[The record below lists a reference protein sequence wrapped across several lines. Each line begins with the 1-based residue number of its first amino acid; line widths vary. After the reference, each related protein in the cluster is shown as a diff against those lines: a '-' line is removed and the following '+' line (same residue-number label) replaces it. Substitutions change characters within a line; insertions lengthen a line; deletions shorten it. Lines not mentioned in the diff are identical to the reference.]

1 MSDVD
6 PAPPNLTRRRTLGV
20 AGAALSSLA
29 LPSALAA
36 ASTLGPTAQSGLPAY
51 GGPIVGSSSSQT
63 SDTVLAHWDTFIS
76 GSVDW
81 EGSTPWQLAT
91 VRDVADLPDRV
102 AIRATP
108 ELRINTSS
116 AAYAGTDVISPAAG
130 RFSDVSGTGSGT
142 VESPYYTEFVFNT
155 PGTTLSLADS
165 PYLEWRI
172 ELSSTSYLMYVQSL
186 VLYRVRRMGTNPV
199 SLAFYASRDGFTGEA
214 VLLRTATLGTGL
226 SLISVSTEQVAQVGV
241 SGLRVRM
248 YPYAMT
254 APETVRFR
262 NYGYT
267 GGVTALDPTR
277 DSTDTT
283 YQGTT
288 AEFPSAM
295 AAFVGQ
301 VLPNGAPPA

>member
-1 MSDVD
+1 MD
-6 PAPPNLTRRRTLGV
+6 PASPILSRRRALGV
-20 AGAALSSLA
+20 AGTGLTSLA
-29 LPSALAA
+29 LPSALSA

-51 GGPIVGSSSSQT
+51 GGPIIGSSSSQT

-76 GSVDW
+76 GGVDW

-91 VRDVADLPDRV
+91 VRDVADLPDRIAV
-102 AIRATP
+102 QASP
-108 ELRINTSS
+108 ELRINASS
-116 AAYAGTDVISPAAG
+116 ATYAGTDVASPAAG

-155 PGTTLSLADS
+155 PGTTLSLSDS

-172 ELSSTSYLMYVQSL
+172 ELSSNAYLMRVQSL

-199 SLAFYASRDGFTGEA
+199 SLAFYASRDAFTSEA

-226 SLISVSTEQVAQVGV
+226 SLISVSTEQVAAVGTP
-241 SGLRVRM
+241 GLRVRM
-248 YPYAMT
+248 YPYGMT

-277 DSTDTT
+277 DSTDTA

-288 AEFPSAM
+288 AEFPSALG
-295 AAFVGQ
+295 AFVGQ
-301 VLPNGAPPA
+301 VLPNGAPPG